1 MARHQ
6 PHLLVTLPATG
17 DRVSLD
23 DATRYHLE
31 RVLRYPSGG
40 EISYT
45 DGAGLLGSG
54 VITDGLIVRGEER
67 IMPKPGELTVAVAPP
82 HESSRTRFLVE
93 KMGELAVGRLLWL
106 RTDHGQGR
114 PPRVEKALAWARSAL
129 EQSRGVWLMEIGD
142 LVTIAELG
150 RWGTPVFAEP
160 GGVQAAV
167 MAQLADPVLCIGPE
181 GGFAPG
187 EVPDGAVRLDL
198 GDTVLRVETAAIA
211 GAVLLRAPHGN
222 TS

>member
-17 DRVSLD
+17 DRVRLD
-23 DATRYHLE
+23 DVSRYHLE

-40 EISYT
+40 AVSYT

-54 VITDGLIVRGEER
+54 VITDGFIVRGQER
-67 IMPKPGELTVAVAPP
+67 IMPKPRDLTVAVAPP

-93 KMGELAVGRLLWL
+93 KMGELGVGRLLWL

-114 PPRVEKALAWARSAL
+114 PPKGERALAWARSAL

-160 GGVQAAV
+160 GGAQAAT
-167 MAQLADPVLCIGPE
+167 MSQLPDAVLCIGPE

-187 EVPDGAVRLDL
+187 EIPDGALRLDL
-198 GDTVLRVETAAIA
+198 GETVLRVETAAIA
-211 GAVLLRAPHGN
+211 GAVLLLVSHG
-222 TS
+222 